1 MGYDGTQTPCDYLK
15 QLERCVVVSG
25 WSREEA
31 ASFLAAGLRGETQK
45 VLNGMSG
52 SDCRKYTKIVGK
64 SELWFGAEKQCESH
78 QVCLSNRRQLENRS
92 FQALAADIRSLSS
105 LAYQDL
111 SLDTQKDLLSSTL
124 LML

>member
-1 MGYDGTQTPCDYLK
+1 MGYDGTQSLCDYLK
-15 QLERCVVVSG
+15 QLERCTVVSG

-31 ASFLAAGLRGETQK
+31 ASFFLLQAFEEKR
-45 VLNGMSG
+45 MSG

-78 QVCLSNRRQLENRS
+78 QVCLSNCRQLENRS
-92 FQALAADIRSLSS
+92 VQALAADIRSMSS

-124 LML
+124 LMH